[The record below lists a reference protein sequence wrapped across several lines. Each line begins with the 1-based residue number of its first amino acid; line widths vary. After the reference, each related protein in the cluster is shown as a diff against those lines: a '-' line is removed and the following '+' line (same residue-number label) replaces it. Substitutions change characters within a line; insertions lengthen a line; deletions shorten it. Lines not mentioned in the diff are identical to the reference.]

1 MSIGW
6 IVGSSLATLVLLAGI
21 ISLFISIRK
30 SKNHRRWPWWL
41 IGFGVAALVSA
52 AINYPET

>member
-6 IVGSSLATLVLLAGI
+6 IVGSSLATAVLLTGI
-21 ISLFISIRK
+21 IYLFVGYRK
-30 SKNHRRWPWWL
+30 NTKVRWPWWL

-52 AINYPET
+52 AINYPGT

>member
-6 IVGSSLATLVLLAGI
+6 IVGSSLATVVLLTGI
-21 ISLFISIRK
+21 ISLISSMRK
-30 SKNHRRWPWWL
+30 NNNRRWPWWF

-52 AINYPET
+52 AINYPGT

>member
-6 IVGSSLATLVLLAGI
+6 IVGSSLATVVLLAGI
-21 ISLFISIRK
+21 ISLFIGIRK
-30 SKNHRRWPWWL
+30 SNHRRWPWWF

-52 AINYPET
+52 AINYPGT